1 MSDVRQIAALA
12 RVEEIARVAAEDLT
26 GGFEEEPRVRN
37 QACHRDARITDSLF
51 AADEV
56 VGHNRTVRPRQHV
69 VVQRV
74 HLAERRAHLA
84 DAHEQAAW
92 NSWKSD
98 EAFFQVYAFF
108 TERQKKIGTRV
119 GIDDR
124 LE

>member
-1 MSDVRQIAALA
+1 MADIRQVAPLA

-26 GGFEEEPRVRN
+26 GGFEEEPRVGD
-37 QACHRDARITDSLF
+37 QSRDGHPRITDSFL

-56 VGHNRTVRPRQHV
+56 VDHDWAIRPRQHV